1 MFHILASIL
10 PLIKL
15 VTCGEAMNKWFELT
29 LKADARLTAE
39 VLDEALVESG
49 AVAVTM
55 KDGSDE
61 PIFEPLPGETPLWSE
76 TLVTGLY
83 EVPCDVEA
91 IKAFLMSYLDQPY
104 LPIVE
109 THELEDK
116 DWVRAWQDHYKPI
129 KFGENLWICPTHL
142 PSPEPEVA
150 TVRLDPGLAFGTGT
164 HPTTA
169 LCLEWLSD
177 NRDQLMNATIIDYG
191 CGSGILGIAGKLL
204 GAKECYSTD
213 IDKQAIYATEQN
225 AERNNVSI
233 YAALP
238 ESFSPPKAKVV
249 LSNILSGPL
258 VELAPILGNLV
269 EPGGHLVLAGL
280 LDHDA
285 EFVKSAYRDQFEFQE
300 NKSLDGWTRLYGI
313 KRS

>member
-1 MFHILASIL
+1 
-10 PLIKL
+10 
-15 VTCGEAMNKWFELT
+15 MNKWFELT
-29 LKADARLTAE
+29 LKADMRFTAE
-39 VLDEALVESG
+39 ALDEALVESG

-55 KDGSDE
+55 KDGDDE
-61 PIFEPLPGETPLWSE
+61 PIFEPLPGETPLWRN

-83 EVPCDVEA
+83 EVPCDVEE
-91 IKAFLMSYLDQPY
+91 IKTFLIQYLDEPH

-109 THELEDK
+109 TQDLEDK

-129 KFGENLWICPTHL
+129 KFGDNLWICPTHL

-177 NRDQLMNATIIDYG
+177 NKGEYIGETIVDYG

-213 IDKQAIYATEQN
+213 IDPQAIYATKQN
-225 AERNNVSI
+225 ADTNNVEI
-233 YAALP
+233 FPALP
-238 ESFSPPKAKVV
+238 ENFAPPKARVV

-258 VELAPILGNLV
+258 VQLAPILGNLV
-269 EPGGHLVLAGL
+269 LPGGHLVLAGL

-285 EFVKSAYRDQFEFQE
+285 EFVKDAYIHEFEFE
-300 NKSLDGWTRLYGI
+300 ADKSVDGWTRLHGI
-313 KRS
+313 KKQ

>member
-1 MFHILASIL
+1 
-10 PLIKL
+10 
-15 VTCGEAMNKWFELT
+15 MNRWFELT
-29 LKADARLTAE
+29 LRADARFTAE
-39 VLDEALVESG
+39 MLDEALVESG

-55 KDGSDE
+55 KDGEDE
-61 PIFEPLPGETPLWSE
+61 PIFEPLPGETPLWRE

-91 IKAFLMSYLDQPY
+91 IMAFLSNYLDEPH
-104 LPIVE
+104 LPIVS

-116 DWVRAWQDHYKPI
+116 DWVSAWQDHYKPI

-142 PSPEPEVA
+142 PSPEPEIA

-169 LCLEWLSD
+169 LCLEWLSEHYSQFF
-177 NRDQLMNATIIDYG
+177 DQTIVDYG
-191 CGSGILGIAGKLL
+191 CGSGILGVAGMLL
-204 GAKECYSTD
+204 GAKECFSTD
-213 IDKQAIYATEQN
+213 IDPQAIYATEQN
-225 AERNNVSI
+225 AGRNNVSI
-233 YAALP
+233 NVALP
-238 ESFSPPKAKVV
+238 ENFKPTRKARVV

-258 VELAPILGNLV
+258 VELAPILSNLV

-285 EFVKSAYRDQFEFQE
+285 EFVKAAYREEFDFQAD
-300 NKSLDGWTRLYGI
+300 KSLDGWTRLYGI
-313 KRS
+313 KKQ

>member
-1 MFHILASIL
+1 
-10 PLIKL
+10 
-15 VTCGEAMNKWFELT
+15 MNKWFELT
-29 LKADARLTAE
+29 LKADMRFTAE
-39 VLDEALVESG
+39 ALDEALVESG

-55 KDGSDE
+55 KDGEDD
-61 PIFEPLPGETPLWSE
+61 PIFEPLPGETPLWRN

-91 IKAFLMSYLDQPY
+91 IKAFLIQYLDEPH

-109 THELEDK
+109 TSELEDK

-169 LCLEWLSD
+169 LCLEWLSE
-177 NRDQLMNATIIDYG
+177 NRTEIINQTIVDYG

-204 GAKECYSTD
+204 GAKECFSTD
-213 IDKQAIYATEQN
+213 IDPQAIYATEQN
-225 AERNNVSI
+225 AERNHVSI
-233 YAALP
+233 HASLP
-238 ESFSPPKAKVV
+238 ETFKPSKAKVV

-285 EFVKSAYRDQFEFQE
+285 EFVKAAYRGDFTFEAD
-300 NKSLDGWTRLYGI
+300 KSLDGWTRLYGI
-313 KRS
+313 KKQ

>member
-1 MFHILASIL
+1 
-10 PLIKL
+10 
-15 VTCGEAMNKWFELT
+15 MNKWFELT
-29 LKADARLTAE
+29 LKADMRFSAE
-39 VLDEALVESG
+39 ALDEALVESG

-55 KDGSDE
+55 KDGEDE
-61 PIFEPLPGETPLWSE
+61 PIFEPLPGETPLWRE

-91 IKAFLMSYLDQPY
+91 IKAFLIQYLDEPY
-104 LPIVE
+104 LPIVD

-142 PSPEPEVA
+142 PSPEPEIA

-169 LCLEWLSD
+169 LCLEWLSE
-177 NRDQLMNATIIDYG
+177 NHAEFFDQSIIDYG
-191 CGSGILGIAGKLL
+191 CGSGILGVAGKLL
-204 GAKECYSTD
+204 GAKMCHSTD
-213 IDKQAIYATEQN
+213 IDPQAIYATEQN
-225 AERNNVSI
+225 SERNGVVVYPS
-233 YAALP
+233 LP
-238 ESFSPPKAKVV
+238 EDFSPPQARVV

-258 VELAPILGNLV
+258 VELAPILSNLV
-269 EPGGHLVLAGL
+269 APGGHLVLAGL

-285 EFVKSAYRDQFEFQE
+285 EFVKEAYRSEFSFEAD
-300 NKSLDGWTRLYGI
+300 KSVDGWTRLHGI
-313 KRS
+313 KKQ

>member
-1 MFHILASIL
+1 
-10 PLIKL
+10 
-15 VTCGEAMNKWFELT
+15 MNKWFELT
-29 LKADARLTAE
+29 LKAGPHFTVEA
-39 VLDEALVESG
+39 LDEALVESG

-55 KDGSDE
+55 RDGEDE
-61 PIFEPLPGETPLWSE
+61 PIFEPLPGETPLWRE

-83 EVPCDVEA
+83 EVPCDVEG
-91 IKAFLMSYLDQPY
+91 IIAFLSQYLDEPH
-104 LPIVE
+104 LPIVD

-142 PSPEPEVA
+142 PSPEPTVA

-169 LCLEWLSD
+169 LCLEWLSE
-177 NRDQLMNATIIDYG
+177 NYPVFTEQTIVDYG

-204 GAKECYSTD
+204 GAQICHSTD
-213 IDKQAIYATEQN
+213 IDPQAIYATKQN
-225 AERNNVSI
+225 AERNNVAI
-233 YAALP
+233 LADLP
-238 ESFSPPKAKVV
+238 ENFKPTPAKVV

-269 EPGGHLVLAGL
+269 VPGGHLVLAGL
-280 LDHDA
+280 LDRDA
-285 EFVKSAYRDQFEFQE
+285 EFVKDAYRDTFTFEAD
-300 NKSLDGWTRLYGI
+300 KSVDGWTRLHGI
-313 KRS
+313 KKQ

>member
-1 MFHILASIL
+1 
-10 PLIKL
+10 
-15 VTCGEAMNKWFELT
+15 MNKWFELT
-29 LKADARLTAE
+29 LKAGMRFTAE
-39 VLDEALVESG
+39 ALDEALVESG

-55 KDGSDE
+55 KDGEDD
-61 PIFEPLPGETPLWSE
+61 PIFEPLPGETPLWRN

-91 IKAFLMSYLDQPY
+91 IKAFLVQYLDEPH

-109 THELEDK
+109 TNELEDK
-116 DWVRAWQDHYKPI
+116 DWIRAWQDHYKPI

-142 PSPEPEVA
+142 PSPEPTVA

-169 LCLEWLSD
+169 LCLEWLSE
-177 NRDQLMNATIIDYG
+177 NRAEFVNETIIDYG

-204 GAKECYSTD
+204 GAKECFSTD
-213 IDKQAIYATEQN
+213 IDAQAIYATEQN
-225 AERNNVSI
+225 AERNHVTVHPS
-233 YAALP
+233 LP
-238 ESFSPPKAKVV
+238 ENFKPPKAKVV

-269 EPGGHLVLAGL
+269 APGGHLVLAGL

-285 EFVKSAYRDQFEFQE
+285 EFVKEAYREDFTFEAD
-300 NKSLDGWTRLYGI
+300 KSVEGWTRLHGI
-313 KRS
+313 KKQ

>member
-1 MFHILASIL
+1 
-10 PLIKL
+10 
-15 VTCGEAMNKWFELT
+15 MNKWFELT
-29 LKADARLTAE
+29 LKAGAHFTAE
-39 VLDEALVESG
+39 ALDEALVESG

-55 KDGSDE
+55 RDGEDE
-61 PIFEPLPGETPLWSE
+61 PIFEPLPGETPLWRE

-91 IKAFLMSYLDQPY
+91 IIAFLSQYLDEPH
-104 LPIVE
+104 LPIVD

-142 PSPEPEVA
+142 PSPEPTVA

-169 LCLEWLSD
+169 LCLEWLSE
-177 NRDQLMNATIIDYG
+177 NYQEFTDQTIVDYG

-204 GAKECYSTD
+204 GAQICHSTD
-213 IDKQAIYATEQN
+213 IDPQAIYATKQN
-225 AERNNVSI
+225 AERNDV
-233 YAALP
+233 AVLADLP
-238 ESFSPPKAKVV
+238 ENFKPTPAKVV

-269 EPGGHLVLAGL
+269 IPGGHLVLAGL
-280 LDHDA
+280 LDRDA
-285 EFVKSAYRDQFEFQE
+285 EFVKDAYRDVFVFEAD
-300 NKSLDGWTRLYGI
+300 KSVDGWTRLHGI
-313 KRS
+313 KKQ

>member
-1 MFHILASIL
+1 
-10 PLIKL
+10 
-15 VTCGEAMNKWFELT
+15 MNRWFELT
-29 LKADARLTAE
+29 LKADSRLTAE
-39 VLDEALVESG
+39 LLDEALVESG

-55 KDGSDE
+55 KDGEDE
-61 PIFEPLPGETPLWSE
+61 PIFEPLPGETPLWRE

-83 EVPCDVEA
+83 EEPCDVDG
-91 IKAFLMSYLDQPY
+91 IIAFLSQYLDEPH

-116 DWVRAWQDHYKPI
+116 DWVKAWQDHYKPI
-129 KFGENLWICPTHL
+129 KFGPNLWICPTHL
-142 PSPEPEVA
+142 PSPEPEIA

-169 LCLEWLSD
+169 LCLEWLSE
-177 NRDQLMNATIIDYG
+177 NQSLFIDQIIIDYG
-191 CGSGILGIAGKLL
+191 CGSGILGIAGQLL
-204 GAKECYSTD
+204 GAKSCYSTD
-213 IDKQAIYATEQN
+213 IDPQAIYATEQN
-225 AERNNVSI
+225 AERNNVEIVAS
-233 YAALP
+233 LP
-238 ESFSPPKAKVV
+238 EGFSPPKARVV

-285 EFVKSAYRDQFEFQE
+285 EFVKLAYRDQFVFEAD
-300 NKSLDGWTRLYGI
+300 KSLDGWTRLYGI
-313 KRS
+313 KKQ